1 MKQPTVARVGGLYRL
16 DWSEEKIALEIDR
29 VNEHSDETRGQL
41 TALSAGLVLAQFGYN
56 LTSLPARDKA
66 AKYLRERHET
76 DWGMALEMASF
87 HILKRLREGEPRV
100 DLSMNDAVVPV
111 TWLLR
116 PLLLQNQP
124 TMIFADGGTGK
135 SYVSLLV
142 SMLVGFPW
150 VDNPF
155 GWKTPDNPVTSLYLD
170 WETDENTT
178 KYRLQRIC
186 RGMDQPKPPLEYR
199 HCSRSFIMDLAA
211 IQRHVLESKAGLVIV
226 DSLGMACGG
235 DLKEQTSATTF
246 FQALRELQVSALLL
260 THVSKDEMRKTKT
273 AFGSVY
279 FQNHARSV
287 WEMSGMVS
295 RDGEDHA
302 TINVGLFQR
311 KHNEMALS
319 KPLALGIEFNN
330 LLDTTVFRSAD
341 LADLPDL
348 RDKLTLKDQ
357 IRELLKSGAK
367 SVTDLADETGKKEDA
382 IRMTLNRYKTT
393 FTRVGNDWGLLT
405 KESIS

>member
-1 MKQPTVARVGGLYRL
+1 MKAPTVSRVGALYRL
-16 DWSEEKIALEIDR
+16 EWTEEKITIELDR
-29 VNEHSDETRGQL
+29 VTEHSDETRGQL
-41 TALSAGLVLAQFGYN
+41 TALATGLVIAQFGYN

-66 AKYLRERHET
+66 SKYLRERHEA
-76 DWGMALEMASF
+76 DWGLALEMASY
-87 HILKRLREGEPRV
+87 HILKYLREGDPRV
-100 DLSMNDAVVPV
+100 DLSMNDTVVPV
-111 TWLLR
+111 TFLLR
-116 PLLLQNQP
+116 PLLLKDMP
-124 TMIFADGGTGK
+124 TMVFADGGTGK
-135 SYVSLLV
+135 SYLALLV

-155 GWKTPDNPVTSLYLD
+155 RFKVPDQPTTTLYLD

-199 HCSRSFIMDLAA
+199 HCSRSFILDLAA
-211 IQRHVLESKAGLVIV
+211 IQRHVMESKAGLVIV

-235 DLKEQTSATTF
+235 DLKEQISATTF
-246 FQALRELQVSALLL
+246 FQCLRELRVSSLLL

-287 WEMSGMVS
+287 WEMSGVLS
-295 RDGEDHA
+295 RDGDDGA

-311 KHNEMALS
+311 KHNEMAVAR
-319 KPLALGIEFNN
+319 PLALGIEFNN
-330 LLDTTVFRSAD
+330 ILETTVFHPAN
-341 LADLPDL
+341 LGDLPDL

-357 IRELLKSGAK
+357 LRELLKSGQL
-367 SVTDLADETGKKEDA
+367 SVTQLADETGKKEDA
-382 IRMTLNRYKTT
+382 IRMTLNRYKAM
-393 FTRVGNDWGLLT
+393 FVKVGNDWGLRT
-405 KESIS
+405 KDGVS

>member
-1 MKQPTVARVGGLYRL
+1 MKQPTVERVGGLYRL
-16 DWSEEKIALEIDR
+16 DWPDDKISLEIDR

-41 TALSAGLVLAQFGYN
+41 TALAAGLVLAQFGYN

-76 DWGMALEMASF
+76 DWGMALEMASY

-100 DLSMNDAVVPV
+100 DLSVNDTVVPV

-116 PLLLQNQP
+116 PLLLKNQP

-135 SYVSLLV
+135 SYLSLLV
-142 SMLVGFPW
+142 AMMVGYPW
-150 VDNPF
+150 TKNNMS
-155 GWKTPDNPVTSLYLD
+155 WKTPEQSVTTLYLD

-199 HCSRSFIMDLAA
+199 HCSRSFVMDLAA

-235 DLKEQTSATTF
+235 DLKEQTSATIF
-246 FQALRELQVSALLL
+246 FQALRELQVSSLLL

-287 WEMSGMVS
+287 WEMNGNLS
-295 RDGEDHA
+295 RDDEDHA

-319 KPLALGIEFNN
+319 RPVALSIEFNN
-330 LLDTTVFRSAD
+330 ALETTAFYPAD
-341 LADLPDL
+341 IANLPDL
-348 RDKLTLKDQ
+348 RDKLSLKEQ
-357 IRELLKSGAK
+357 LKTILKSGPK
-367 SVTDLADETGKKEDA
+367 SVQDMADDLGKGAES
-382 IRMTLNRYKTT
+382 IRVTLYKYKDT
-393 FTRVGNDWGLLT
+393 FIKVGNDWGLRL
-405 KESIS
+405 

>member
-1 MKQPTVARVGGLYRL
+1 MNQPAVDRVGGLYRL
-16 DWSEEKIALEIDR
+16 DWPDEKIRLEIDR
-29 VNEHSDETRGQL
+29 VVEHSDETRGQL
-41 TALSAGLVLAQFGYN
+41 TAMSGELVLAQFGYN

-76 DWGMALEMASF
+76 DWGLALEMASY

-100 DLSMNDAVVPV
+100 DLSMNDTVIPV
-111 TWLLR
+111 TWLLK
-116 PLLLQNQP
+116 PLLLKDQP

-135 SYVSLLV
+135 SYVALLV

-150 VDNPF
+150 MGNPF
-155 GWKTPDNPVTSLYLD
+155 NFKVPEQSVTTLYLD

-199 HCSRSFIMDLAA
+199 HCSRSFILDLAA
-211 IQRHVLESKAGLVIV
+211 IQRHVLESKAGLVVV

-235 DLKEQTSATTF
+235 DLKEQTSATMF

-273 AFGSVY
+273 AFGSIY

-287 WEMSGMVS
+287 WEMNGVLS
-295 RDGEDHA
+295 RDGDENA

-319 KPLALGIEFNN
+319 RPVALGIDFNN
-330 LLDTTVFRSAD
+330 LLDTTVFRPAN

-348 RDKLTLKDQ
+348 RDKLSLKEQ
-357 IRELLKSGAK
+357 LKTILKSGPK
-367 SVTDLADETGKKEDA
+367 SVQDMADDLGKSAES
-382 IRMTLNRYKTT
+382 IRVTLYKYKDT
-393 FTRVGNDWGLLT
+393 FIKVGNDWGLKL
-405 KESIS
+405 

>member
-1 MKQPTVARVGGLYRL
+1 
-16 DWSEEKIALEIDR
+16 
-29 VNEHSDETRGQL
+29 
-41 TALSAGLVLAQFGYN
+41 
-56 LTSLPARDKA
+56 
-66 AKYLRERHET
+66 
-76 DWGMALEMASF
+76 
-87 HILKRLREGEPRV
+87 V

-393 FTRVGNDWGLLT
+393 FTRVDNDWGLLT